1 MPTARWPVQLELT
14 LLLATAALP
23 SLGQDLLQIWQMAQQ
38 RDPIYAASRA
48 GRVADQEIVP
58 QARAQLLPYIS
69 ADAVAEV
76 DDARRLQGL
85 NESARERRALWA
97 LTLVQ
102 PLFDASAWGGLKRAE
117 FIAKSADIDQARAY
131 QDLILRVDRKSTRLN
146 SSH

>member
-1 MPTARWPVQLELT
+1 
-14 LLLATAALP
+14 
-23 SLGQDLLQIWQMAQQ
+23 MAQQ
-38 RDPIYAASRA
+38 RDPIFAASRA

-102 PLFDASAWGGLKRAE
+102 TLFDVSAWGGLKR
-117 FIAKSADIDQARAY
+117 
-131 QDLILRVDRKSTRLN
+131 DRKSYVSGKSVSVRVVLGGRRTIKSHN
-146 SSH
+146 SSIFNAFYELITLTITI

>member
-1 MPTARWPVQLELT
+1 MPTARWPVQLVLT

-102 PLFDASAWGGLKRAE
+102 PLRSEEHTSELQSLMR
-117 FIAKSADIDQARAY
+117 ISY
-131 QDLILRVDRKSTRLN
+131 
-146 SSH
+146 